1 MFNKDQ
7 AHQLI
12 GKVLKYSRLPECTV
26 TLTETERVFV
36 RFANNGITTSGFTSR
51 RQVSIASTRDRKT
64 GVIETSEIEDAALR
78 AAVARSE
85 ELAAIA
91 PENPEYMSSL
101 GPQEYTDTGDY
112 DEETA
117 GARSPVLIPQI
128 SAIVD
133 QTVAGKLVAAGFF
146 ERSLSASTVAN
157 KAGLFGY
164 HRSTYAYLS
173 TTVRTPDGTSSGWA
187 ERPCIR
193 IREINGAMLGESAI
207 GKCLRWK
214 NPRRLEPGKYTVV
227 LESTAVG
234 DLVGNMAWAFQARG
248 AEEGRTFLSK
258 DGGGT
263 RLGEKLFPEIITLR
277 SDPFG
282 GKLPALPWTWELIPN
297 RPVTWVDKG
306 VVRNLF
312 YDRYWAAKTNH
323 PPTPGPRPLVLDGSD
338 ASLEELIRSVDRG
351 LLVTRF
357 WYIVAVNPKTL
368 QLTGLT
374 RDGLFLIENG
384 KIATSVMNFRFNES
398 PIRMLQN
405 TQRLGRPSR
414 TRGEGGEMIAAP
426 LVATD
431 FTFTSISDAV

>member
-1 MFNKDQ
+1 
-7 AHQLI
+7 
-12 GKVLKYSRLPECTV
+12 VV
-26 TLTETERVFV
+26 
-36 RFANNGITTSGFTSR
+36 
-51 RQVSIASTRDRKT
+51 QVVP
-64 GVIETSEIEDAALR
+64 G
-78 AAVARSE
+78 AV
-85 ELAAIA
+85 
-91 PENPEYMSSL
+91 
-101 GPQEYTDTGDY
+101 D
-112 DEETA
+112 
-117 GARSPVLIPQI
+117 
-128 SAIVD
+128 VD
-133 QTVAGKLVAAGFF
+133 QLAVLEHLRGFF
-146 ERSLSASTVAN
+146 VGHPRLGRSIR
-157 KAGLFGY
+157 FQDQRRRGY
-164 HRSTYAYLS
+164 HRSTYARLS

-187 ERPCIR
+187 ERPSIR
-193 IREINGAMLGESAI
+193 IREIAGAMLGESAI
-207 GKCLRWK
+207 RKCLRWK

-234 DLVGNMAWAFQARG
+234 DLVGEMDFASRG
-248 AEEGRTFLSK
+248 AEEGRTALSK
-258 DGGGT
+258 GGGGT

-282 GKLPALPWTWELIPN
+282 SKLPALPWSAGLIPN
-297 RPVTWVDKG
+297 RPMTWVDKG

-323 PPTPGPRPLVLDGSD
+323 PPSPWPCSLVLDGSD
-338 ASLEELIRSVDRG
+338 ASLDELIRSVDRG
-351 LLVTRF
+351 LLVTHF
-357 WYIVAVNPKTL
+357 WYMFQVNPKTL